1 MQAVS
6 RPKLIL
12 DLGMHHGDDTLAYL
26 KRGFR
31 VVAIEANPSHI
42 DYRVSRNGCSRT
54 RLLGTYFAPHLQNQV
69 PRPETDLIV
78 LNVAVTPRGGGTVVL
93 CRAGA
98 NSVSSHV
105 LREKGT
111 CDRPIKVLSVTC
123 GELILRHGQPWFVKI
138 DVEGMENACIE
149 SILALP
155 ASLLPETIAFES
167 PLRVPTPNR
176 LACSEACIHAFVHI
190 VEAMNARG
198 YLSWKRQWWRSQ
210 GQPGMLPDEV
220 RDKGSAG
227 FDTWVNA
234 EEVKATAC
242 GFFNVSQYASLKNRS
257 VNGISKSTG
266 CDIHARL
273 GPRTAD
279 AEPYSGAKVQVPA
292 ATLAFQLLLENQTDE
307 TARRRWTPEWNR
319 LCHGGAVTVITM

>member
-1 MQAVS
+1 M
-6 RPKLIL
+6 
-12 DLGMHHGDDTLAYL
+12 
-26 KRGFR
+26 
-31 VVAIEANPSHI
+31 
-42 DYRVSRNGCSRT
+42 
-54 RLLGTYFAPHLQNQV
+54 
-69 PRPETDLIV
+69 
-78 LNVAVTPRGGGTVVL
+78 
-93 CRAGA
+93 
-98 NSVSSHV
+98 
-105 LREKGT
+105 
-111 CDRPIKVLSVTC
+111 TC
-123 GELILRHGQPWFVKI
+123 GELIRRHGQPWFVKI

-155 ASLLPETIAFES
+155 TSLLPETIAFES

-176 LACSEACIHAFVHI
+176 PACSEACIHAFVHI

-292 ATLAFQLLLENQTDE
+292 ATLAFQLLHENQTDE

>member
-1 MQAVS
+1 
-6 RPKLIL
+6 
-12 DLGMHHGDDTLAYL
+12 MHHGDDTLAYL

-69 PRPETDLIV
+69 PRPETDLIMI
-78 LNVAVTPRGGGTVVL
+78 NVAVTPRGGGTVVL

-111 CDRPIKVLSVTC
+111 CDRPIKVLSVSC

-155 ASLLPETIAFES
+155 TSLLPETIAFES

-176 LACSEACIHAFVHI
+176 PACTEACIHAFVHI

-220 RDKGSAG
+220 RDKGSG
-227 FDTWVNA
+227 GLETWVNA

-242 GFFNVSQYASLKNRS
+242 GFFNVSQYTSLKKRW
-257 VNGISKSTG
+257 ISHISESTG
-266 CDIHARL
+266 CDLHARL
-273 GPRTAD
+273 GPRTTS
-279 AEPYSGAKVQVPA
+279 AESSSGARAPVTTIA
-292 ATLAFQLLLENQTDE
+292 SQLLHPRCSGVPLERCHTTLNSTYASQY
-307 TARRRWTPEWNR
+307 EWNR
-319 LCHGGAVTVITM
+319 LCHGGVVTVVTK